1 MYQKSQSYDVWFLRY
16 RVRRINFFVILGPFL
31 SFYHSYL
38 LPPPPPPPP
47 LPPNYPKNQNFEEKK
62 KMKRMPGH
70 IILLTYKCTINEDHM
85 IYGPWNIRWDR
96 QKFSLFWDISSP
108 FSPLKTWK
116 IKILTLKKTPGYI
129 IILHICTVN
138 DNHMMYSSWH
148 MEQDR
153 HNFL

>member
-1 MYQKSQSYDVWFLRY
+1 MSFWALFCPFTTPTYSPHHHHSHHFHLIIPK
-16 RVRRINFFVILGPFL
+16 IKIL
-31 SFYHSYL
+31 
-38 LPPPPPPPP
+38 
-47 LPPNYPKNQNFEEKK
+47 KKKK